1 MFPNIIFL
9 FLMQI
14 YNYYCSYTT
23 ISIVNFKKNY
33 NSFLFLSNYLYLYK
47 KKIADPSVRSAILIS
62 LYNIYSEFRLDKF
75 EVTLNG
81 LNLLV
86 EFSQH
91 LVELLNR
98 WQRLLNTKVELN
110 LRLSTRWTNRNDATI
125 SCNPLQYIA

>member
-9 FLMQI
+9 FLMQK

-33 NSFLFLSNYLYLYK
+33 NSFLFLINYLYLYK
-47 KKIADPSVRSAILIS
+47 KKIADPSVKSAILIS
-62 LYNIYSEFRLDKF
+62 LYNIYSKFRLDKF

-81 LNLLV
+81 LNLLI

-91 LVELLNR
+91 LVELLN
-98 WQRLLNTKVELN
+98 
-110 LRLSTRWTNRNDATI
+110 
-125 SCNPLQYIA
+125 